1 MAKFNRSLTAIV
13 PHGQGEQNF
22 VDVQR
27 DVTDE
32 PLNKSLP
39 NNGKNGINDG
49 DKTVKIFPRKNN
61 RFGNDMKTS
70 IKDYDKV
77 ATDSHTNSI
86 GNDEN
91 DTPLGESFED
101 KKKNAHKKKLK
112 RSIYVN
118 GKFAGVASHD
128 QSNKEAKKHFSKSYG
143 GKVDIVKEDDL
154 TTVTK
159 TVLTNLIEQADI
171 KPTALDLFNEKW
183 STDYETPKSKKGMW
197 DGWSLEEL
205 KKAAKTASGKRAKEI
220 NFAIRA
226 KTGWG
231 KVNEATSE
239 ELITNFLKKGG
250 KEAYVFETEDYK
262 VPKEQVHRI
271 VDKFHVGA
279 KDDEIKD
286 EILRRVKKNKSFSW
300 PEMLVA
306 RTVDYALKRHHG
318 NQKMYKRVMGGDFHE
333 EEIIQYYGEPI
344 YEVMSDNATASD
356 WIDDFVHSDNEKFKG
371 KSKKERI
378 RMALGAYY
386 GHHKEEEL
394 NELDPGTAGALV
406 IGMAGIGGAH
416 VAKHV
421 GSWLEKRKAAK
432 KAKEK
437 EKTVT
442 EKFENNLPWVKTM
455 EKIHGI
461 HNKTNK
467 NEVYD
472 RKIEKIKKYILSN
485 KKNKEELNELDPG
498 TAGALVIGMAGI
510 GGAHVAKHVGSWLE
524 KRKAAKKAKE
534 SKSKETK

>member
-13 PHGQGEQNF
+13 PYGQGEQNF

-386 GHHKEEEL
+386 GHHKEEM
-394 NELDPGTAGALV
+394 N
-406 IGMAGIGGAH
+406 
-416 VAKHV
+416 
-421 GSWLEKRKAAK
+421 
-432 KAKEK
+432 
-437 EKTVT
+437 